1 MKLMIVDDHASARE
15 MIRKFLSLPGIT
27 FCECASGD
35 EALLRAREF
44 RPDWITVDVNMPGL
58 NGFQSAE
65 ALHIEHP
72 SARVVIVTSYN
83 EPHFRKLSK
92 SVGAV
97 GLICKENLMSLQLL
111 LSDELSRQF
120 PTEQMIAAG
129 RSALHKN

>member
-15 MIRKFLSLPGIT
+15 MIRKFLTLPGIT

-35 EALLRAREF
+35 EALLRARDF
-44 RPDWITVDVNMPGL
+44 QPDWITVDVNMPGL

-65 ALHIEHP
+65 ALRLEHP
-72 SARVVIVTSYN
+72 SARVIIVTGYN

-97 GLICKENLMSLQLL
+97 GLICKENLMSLQLM

-120 PTEQMIAAG
+120 PTGQMLAAE
-129 RSALHKN
+129 RTDLHKN